1 MAFWQHFNGGT
12 MQEILGRL
20 KAAEELSLQLMERL

>member
-1 MAFWQHFNGGT
+1 

-20 KAAEELSLQLMERL
+20 KAAEELTQQLMERL